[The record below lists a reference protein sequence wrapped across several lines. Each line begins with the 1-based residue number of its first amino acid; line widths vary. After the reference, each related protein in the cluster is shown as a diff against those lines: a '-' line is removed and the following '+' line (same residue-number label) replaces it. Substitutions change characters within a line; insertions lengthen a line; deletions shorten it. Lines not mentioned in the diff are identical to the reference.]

1 MKRLAVIAH
10 EKNDVIA
17 SEIDD
22 ENDTYSM
29 LKLKILSTIKFIRS
43 RKKRADIESMYDQVM
58 KTNSPKLQISSI
70 DEVLSKLIDH
80 NLVSNKKT
88 SAGLDSFR
96 MLTEEPVDDQIYFSI
111 LDRDKKS
118 SEQLSDDSQGIPDS
132 CQINVVPPINTSI
145 LDISTEFVTE
155 NQDMEKIEAQLIAIK
170 SYIKCEISN
179 IDQKIKSLYEC
190 FNGVKET
197 ETSNEVLQKNV
208 TFLQNELIR
217 KNEVIKSF
225 FETETFIL
233 ETVSK
238 PSLEGE
244 KKEEEVSPT
253 RNEIIED
260 KQWKKQSSGKKDKNG
275 PKNIYIGNLSLD
287 TQMDD
292 IYV

>member
-29 LKLKILSTIKFIRS
+29 LKLKILSAIKFIRS

-155 NQDMEKIEAQLIAIK
+155 NLCGSKTKENNLIASFKTETPRFSKNSTIASIPTDCDTPQLANIVVKLSTNQDMEKIEAQLIAMK
-170 SYIKCEISN
+170 SYIKYEVSN
-179 IDQKIKSLYEC
+179 INQKIKSLYEC

-197 ETSNEVLQKNV
+197 EKSNEVLQKMLLFCKMN
-208 TFLQNELIR
+208 
-217 KNEVIKSF
+217 
-225 FETETFIL
+225 
-233 ETVSK
+233 
-238 PSLEGE
+238 
-244 KKEEEVSPT
+244 
-253 RNEIIED
+253 
-260 KQWKKQSSGKKDKNG
+260 
-275 PKNIYIGNLSLD
+275 
-287 TQMDD
+287 
-292 IYV
+292 

>member
-1 MKRLAVIAH
+1 
-10 EKNDVIA
+10 
-17 SEIDD
+17 
-22 ENDTYSM
+22 
-29 LKLKILSTIKFIRS
+29 
-43 RKKRADIESMYDQVM
+43 M
-58 KTNSPKLQISSI
+58 KTNSSSLEISSI
-70 DEVLSKLIDH
+70 DEVLSKIIDH

-88 SAGLDSFR
+88 SAGFDSFR
-96 MLTEEPVDDQIYFSI
+96 VLREEPVNDQIYFSI
-111 LDRDKKS
+111 LERDKNS
-118 SEQLSDDSQGIPDS
+118 SKQLTDDSQDTPDS
-132 CQINVVPPINTSI
+132 SQINVVPPINTSI
-145 LDISTEFVTE
+145 LDISTEFVSE